1 MLELYPARNRS
12 LTQKAIVEYL
22 IILGFSLFTLL
33 GTLQHELWRDE
44 LQAWMLARDSAS
56 IFEMLK
62 NMTYEGHPA
71 LWHICLFGLAQI
83 THNLLI
89 LQLFHWIIAIG
100 VIVLIV
106 KFSPFS
112 TLYKFLLSFSYFF
125 FFEYAVISRGYSLG
139 IFFLLLFC
147 ALYDRKQLRPVAS
160 ALILILAANT
170 SAYGLILSITL
181 AFFMFLD
188 YLVCFPGQHPRLL
201 AHAQGAL
208 ILGVGWLVSAGQIVR
223 VKLPKEPG
231 SLLASAAISSPA
243 LSANASDNAR
253 RLPDV
258 VGLLKD
264 SANAIANI
272 WDSYFPIPRLFN
284 IHFWNHNILTEN
296 YVYPSIFGVSLG
308 DCIALLLSVIIFAVV
323 AYLLSSKPVI
333 LWTYL
338 FGNLMLLAFR
348 LLIHDTASARHYG
361 HFYLVFLMCCWLFL
375 KLPAALPN
383 TGVAARGRHS
393 KTWLNYLLLSV
404 FSVQAAVGI
413 YAMSMDYILPFSNGE
428 AAASF
433 ITSEG
438 LQEQFILGD
447 DDKFVSVISGYV
459 GVPIYYP
466 EKQAFSTYW
475 TFEPPELSAAE
486 LRRAIKSQV
495 ETREQDV
502 VVILSKPLTVP
513 MIPGVKVVLL
523 AQFIESIVPDEN
535 YYVYLAQPSAASS
548 TSSVS
553 QVGFS

>member
-1 MLELYPARNRS
+1 MLELYPARSRS
-12 LTQKAIVEYL
+12 LTQKAIIEYL

-56 IFEMLK
+56 IVELLK

-71 LWHICLFGLAQI
+71 LWHICLFGLTQI

-89 LQLFHWIIAIG
+89 LQLFHWTIAVG

-112 TLYKFLLSFSYFF
+112 TLHKFLLSFSYFF

-147 ALYDRKQLRPVAS
+147 ALYDRTKPRPFAS

-170 SAYGLILSITL
+170 SAYGLILSIAL

-188 YLVCFPGQHPRLL
+188 YSVLFPDQHPRLL
-201 AHAQGAL
+201 EQVQSAL
-208 ILGVGWLVSAGQIVR
+208 ILGVGWLISAGQIVR
-223 VKLPKEPG
+223 VKLPKDPG
-231 SLLASAAISSPA
+231 SLLANSAVNGPV
-243 LSANASDNAR
+243 LSANASDNS
-253 RLPDV
+253 RLLSDLV
-258 VGLLKD
+258 DLLKN

-272 WDSYFPIPRLFN
+272 WDSYFPIPRMLN

-308 DCIALLLSVIIFAVV
+308 DFIALLISVIIFAGV

-333 LWTYL
+333 LWTYV

-348 LLIHDTASARHYG
+348 VLIHETASARHYG
-361 HFYLVFLMCCWLFL
+361 HFFLVFFMCCWLFL
-375 KLPAALPN
+375 KLPEASQN
-383 TGVAARGRHS
+383 TGFMAKGRHS
-393 KTWLNYLLLSV
+393 KTWLNYMLLSV
-404 FSVQAAVGI
+404 FSVQAVVGI
-413 YAMSMDYILPFSNGE
+413 YAMSMDYVLPFSNGE
-428 AAASF
+428 ATASF
-433 ITSEG
+433 IASEG
-438 LQEQFILGD
+438 LQDQFILGD
-447 DDKFVSVISGYV
+447 DDKFVSVISGHL

-475 TFEPPELSAAE
+475 TFEPPSLSEDE
-486 LRRAIKSQV
+486 LRRSIKSQA
-495 ETREQDV
+495 EAHEQGI
-502 VVILSKPLTVP
+502 VVILSKPLTVQ
-513 MIPGVKVVLL
+513 MIPGVKLLPL
-523 AQFIESIVPDEN
+523 AQFAESIVPDEN
-535 YYVYLAQPSAASS
+535 YYVYLAQPSAANS
-548 TSSVS
+548 TSTVS
-553 QVGFS
+553 EVGFS